1 VEEVNKVYE
10 RLKADRED
18 TRTNDAKLSQAF
30 EEGLEALPLSKKL
43 LGDLIPRPNWSI
55 RWDGLEK
62 LPLFSAIAQRISLDH
77 SYTSSYRQRWRLS
90 PAGDEITESQQVT
103 YGFSPLVGLQLSFG
117 EVMKGNLSG
126 TVRYGAT
133 TSLDLSPS
141 AQNIVE
147 SNATDVAI
155 SANYG
160 RRGFEFPFFGL
171 SLSNDLDLNFN
182 YTYTRNTRVVYEM
195 KGNFKKDGTP
205 LEGSSRTIMETRI
218 RYILSARVTASLF
231 YKYTKVKPDAGG
243 SRIPGST
250 VNDVGL
256 DIRLAIQP

>member
-1 VEEVNKVYE
+1 LSLV
-10 RLKADRED
+10 AD
-18 TRTNDAKLSQAF
+18 
-30 EEGLEALPLSKKL
+30 
-43 LGDLIPRPNWSI
+43 
-55 RWDGLEK
+55 
-62 LPLFSAIAQRISLDH
+62 RISLDH
-77 SYTSSYRQRWRLS
+77 SYSSNYRRRWKLS
-90 PAGDEITESQQVT
+90 PSGDEITESQQVT

-117 EVMKGNLSG
+117 EVLKGTLGGS
-126 TVRYGAT
+126 VRYGT
-133 TSLDLSPS
+133 TTTLDLSPS

-147 SNATDVAI
+147 SNATDMAI

-171 SLSNDLDLNFN
+171 SLSNDLDFSFT
-182 YTYTRNTRVVYEM
+182 YTYTRNTRKVYDM
-195 KGNFKKDGTP
+195 KTNFKKDGTA

-231 YKYTKVKPDAGG
+231 YKYTTLKPDAGG

-250 VNDVGL
+250 VNDLGL